1 MIIITGHGNFATGLK
16 SSLDLI
22 VGKYDFIKS
31 IDFTELKTPKDL
43 KCEIKSEVIKSENEK
58 IYIFTDLAGGTP
70 FKVSMELALENKNIE
85 VFCGTNLPMLVE
97 STMMISLGSDLD
109 SIEIK
114 EVGINSINPKRKV
127 VEFEEE
133 GI

>member
-43 KCEIKSEVIKSENEK
+43 KCEIESEVIKSENEK

-70 FKVSMELALENKNIE
+70 FKVSMELALENKNVE

-109 SIEIK
+109 SITIK
-114 EVGINSINPKRKV
+114 EVGINSINPKIKV
-127 VEFEEE
+127 VEFKEE